1 MEMNFNFAQFEELKD
16 FYIWWEQRIFQHE
29 TYCLKKKNFYRIR
42 GGKRI
47 DGNIHVD
54 YMRLRAS
61 SEKKPFYIFTLGHST
76 ENLHFL

>member
-1 MEMNFNFAQFEELKD
+1 MRTENFSARNILFE
-16 FYIWWEQRIFQHE
+16 IFF
-29 TYCLKKKNFYRIR
+29 LYRIR

-61 SEKKPFYIFTLGHST
+61 SEKKPFYFFTLGHST
-76 ENLHFL
+76 ENLHFFIKKNLFIVCNTFIY